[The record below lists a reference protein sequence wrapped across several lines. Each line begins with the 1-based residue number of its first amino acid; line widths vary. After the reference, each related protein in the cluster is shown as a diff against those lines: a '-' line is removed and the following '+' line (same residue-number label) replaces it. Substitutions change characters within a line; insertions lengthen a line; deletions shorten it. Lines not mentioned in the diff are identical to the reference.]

1 MISSESESTTPL
13 KKEVA
18 SVPQYEAICR
28 NKLFKALENRE
39 RYAVASISRCVCA
52 CVYGCKGG
60 CVCVGVL
67 MNEGSVLL
75 LLWYNCRPFYREFT
89 EYYEEDRGLPIFR
102 HIPVNTKRVFTVEQI
117 VKTLL
122 DPKLEQSGKVC
133 RKLPVSISHNVVFI
147 VDVSKLDD
155 PNDVNCDDMGVWRNN
170 RVDTVFFHASITERE
185 VTFVEKCCCGAEA
198 AYQLKRVYRDHGTNP
213 SFHKITASITGEPT
227 TS

>member
-1 MISSESESTTPL
+1 MQDLQTEIVVISSESESTTPL

-28 NKLFKALENRE
+28 NNLLKALENRE
-39 RYAVASISRCVCA
+39 RYAVAV
-52 CVYGCKGG
+52 VGVG
-60 CVCVGVL
+60 VGVL

-102 HIPVNTKRVFTVEQI
+102 RIPVNTKRVFTVEQI

-213 SFHKITASITGEPT
+213 SFHKITASITGGPT